1 MMRIDGLNSVNQV
14 YKAKQAYKTQTAD
27 KAYDSDRFEISQT
40 GKDMQTAKAAV
51 AAAPD
56 VRADKVAAIKARI
69 ANGTYNVTGMD
80 LANKLV
86 DNYLTELAF

>member
-1 MMRIDGLNSVNQV
+1 MRIDGLNSVNQI
-14 YKAKQAYKTQTAD
+14 YKANQAYKTQTAD
-27 KAYDSDRFEISQT
+27 KAYDSDRFEMSQT

-56 VRADKVAAIKARI
+56 VRADKVAAIKERI
-69 ANGTYNVTGMD
+69 ANGTYNITGMD

-86 DNYLTELAF
+86 DNFLTELAF